1 MPEGALFSLRRNILD
16 QRGRRPF
23 ARMVGGHQ
31 VDFRPPF
38 CVKMLSRLSRNR
50 MNRMTMTSRPF
61 FLAVLLPAIVFTPL
75 SAQGGFGSAVGVVGD
90 DVLVLKPRYGQG
102 PGAALVYQRDVE
114 GVWQVVD
121 QLGADG
127 STSTGEGLSPSIA
140 VFGDMLVVA
149 AGDADERWGAHLF
162 QRNALRRWSR
172 VESLPLVMDSNG
184 GDAQWNYAALVQ
196 ILRPPLRVVDTDGER
211 ALVVTIGG
219 LGGVRIFERNA
230 GSGSWFEWAR
240 LERSEP
246 QRDDQFGV
254 SLMIRGDVAIVGAP
268 GHGRSGA
275 AYIFSRDRVS
285 GEWTEDLL
293 ISAPSPFPNSGFGA
307 AVAIEGEA
315 ALIGHPGTAESRGI
329 VVEYTWDEARGS
341 WTEQDRIAPRVR
353 TIGDRFGSS
362 LTFRENELLVG
373 APGTDEGRG
382 GVHRF
387 VRNRSRDVWQ
397 AVEIFSVRDVEPGF
411 ALGSTVAI
419 GRNVAV
425 AGAPGADGGRGRAAV
440 FSRPANGRWG
450 EGDWLS
456 LPLELP
462 MITGEEV
469 LCADGQ
475 ADQFECSD
483 VDLLAFLPLS
493 ELGLSPGSPDL
504 AAGITDVWG
513 WTDPETGRKYA
524 LVARMGG
531 AAVVDVT
538 DPSLPV
544 YLALLAVEGGTA
556 QDIKVYADHAFFIGA
571 GDTGMPVFDL
581 RRFREVREPP
591 VTLTADARYEGIA
604 SAHNLVI
611 DTQSGFAFPVGASG
625 GGDTCGGGLHMV
637 DIRNPLI
644 PTFAGCYTDTEGL
657 VWAGRTHDAQCVEY
671 GGPDSDFRGRQI
683 CFASNETALRIV
695 DLTDKENPV
704 PIASA
709 TYPGM
714 AFIHQGWLTEDHRYY
729 YMNDELDELTGLA
742 ARTRTLIWDVAEL
755 DDPILVAEYFGSTT
769 ATDHNLYIKGDRMYQ
784 ANYQA
789 GLRVLDI
796 SNPERP
802 EEIGFFDT
810 TPYEG
815 NPPTMSGA
823 WTAYPFFE
831 SGTVV
836 VSSTQEGLFLLR
848 PVREPVF

>member
-1 MPEGALFSLRRNILD
+1 MT
-16 QRGRRPF
+16 
-23 ARMVGGHQ
+23 MK
-31 VDFRPPF
+31 FRP
-38 CVKMLSRLSRNR
+38 V
-50 MNRMTMTSRPF
+50 
-61 FLAVLLPAIVFTPL
+61 FLAVLLPAILFNPL
-75 SAQGGFGSAVGVVGD
+75 SAQGGFGRAVGVVGD
-90 DVLVLKPRYGQG
+90 DVLVLKPTYGQG
-102 PGAALVYQRDVE
+102 PGAALVYGRDLD
-114 GVWQVVD
+114 GDWQVVD
-121 QLGADG
+121 QLGAEG
-127 STSTGEGLSPSIA
+127 SASTGEGLSPSIA
-140 VFGDMLVVA
+140 VSGDMLFVA
-149 AGDADERWGAHLF
+149 AGDADERWGAHVF

-172 VESLPLVMDSNG
+172 VERLPLVMDSFG
-184 GDAQWNYAALVQ
+184 GEAPWNYAALVE

-211 ALVVTIGG
+211 ALVATIGG
-219 LGGVRIFERNA
+219 LGGVRIFERNF
-230 GSGSWFEWAR
+230 GSGPWVERAR

-246 QRDDQFGV
+246 QRDDRFGA

-268 GHGRSGA
+268 GHGQSGA
-275 AYIFSRDRVS
+275 AYIFSRDRAS
-285 GEWTEDLL
+285 GEWSEDVL
-293 ISAPSPFPNSGFGA
+293 ISAPSPFPNSAFGA
-307 AVAIEGEA
+307 AVAIDGEA
-315 ALIGHPGTAESRGI
+315 VLIGHPGTVESRGI
-329 VVEYTWDEARGS
+329 VVEYTRDEAGGI

-362 LTFRENELLVG
+362 LAFRENELLVG

-382 GVHRF
+382 GVHRV
-387 VRNRSRDVWQ
+387 VRNGSGDIWQ

-411 ALGSTVAI
+411 ALGSTVAM
-419 GRNVAV
+419 GSNVAV
-425 AGAPGADGGRGRAAV
+425 AGAPGADGGMGRAAV

-450 EGDWLS
+450 QGDWLS
-456 LPLELP
+456 LSTELP

-469 LCADGQ
+469 LCTEGQ
-475 ADQFECSD
+475 ADRFECSD
-483 VDLLAFLPLS
+483 VDLLAFLPLR
-493 ELGLSPGSPDL
+493 ELGLSPGSQAL
-504 AAGITDVWG
+504 AGGITDVWG
-513 WTDPETGRKYA
+513 WTDTETGREYA
-524 LVARMGG
+524 LVARIGG
-531 AAVVDVT
+531 ASVVDVT
-538 DPSLPV
+538 NPLLPV
-544 YLALLAVEGGTA
+544 YVGLLAVEGGTA

-571 GDTGMPVFDL
+571 GNTGMPVYDL
-581 RRFREVREPP
+581 RRLRDVTEFP
-591 VTLTADARYEGIA
+591 VTFTADARYDGIA

-637 DIRNPLI
+637 DIRNPLT
-644 PTFAGCYTDTEGL
+644 PTFVGCYTDTDGL

-671 GGPDSDFRGRQI
+671 AGPDNDFRGNQI

-714 AFIHQGWLTEDHRYY
+714 AYIHQGWLTEDHRYY

-742 ARTRTLIWDVAEL
+742 ERTRTLVWDVTEL
-755 DDPILVAEYFGSTT
+755 DDPVLVAEHFGSTT

-796 SNPERP
+796 SDPENP
-802 EEIGFFDT
+802 EEIGSFDT

-836 VSSTQEGLFLLR
+836 VSSTREGLFLLR
-848 PVREPVF
+848 PGPRPVF

>member
-1 MPEGALFSLRRNILD
+1 
-16 QRGRRPF
+16 
-23 ARMVGGHQ
+23 
-31 VDFRPPF
+31 
-38 CVKMLSRLSRNR
+38 
-50 MNRMTMTSRPF
+50 MNRMTMTSRLV
-61 FLAVLLPAIVFTPL
+61 FLAVLLPAIVFNSL

-90 DVLVLKPRYGQG
+90 DVLVLKPTYGQG
-102 PGAALVYQRDVE
+102 PGAVLVYGRDVE
-114 GVWQVVD
+114 GAWQAVD
-121 QLGADG
+121 RLRAEG

-140 VFGDMLVVA
+140 VSGDMLVVA

-172 VESLPLVMDSNG
+172 VESVPLVMDSNG
-184 GDAQWNYAALVQ
+184 GETQWNYAALVE

-211 ALVVTIGG
+211 ALVATIGG
-219 LGGVRIFERNA
+219 LGGVRVFERNA
-230 GSGSWFEWAR
+230 GSGPWVERGR

-246 QRDDQFGV
+246 QLDDRFGA

-275 AYIFSRDRVS
+275 AYLFSRDRFS
-285 GEWTEDLL
+285 GEWIEDVL

-307 AVAIEGEA
+307 AVAIDGEA
-315 ALIGHPGTAESRGI
+315 VLIGHPGTAESRGI
-329 VVEYTWDEARGS
+329 VVEYTRDEVRGT
-341 WTEQDRIAPRVR
+341 WTEQDRIAPGVR

-362 LTFRENELLVG
+362 ITFLENELLVG

-387 VRNRSRDVWQ
+387 VRNRRRDVWQ
-397 AVEIFSVRDVEPGF
+397 AVEIFSVGGVEPGF

-419 GRNVAV
+419 GRNVAI

-456 LPLELP
+456 LPAGLP
-462 MITGEEV
+462 MVTGEEV

-493 ELGLSPGSPDL
+493 ELGLSPGSRAL
-504 AAGITDVWG
+504 AGGITDVWG
-513 WTDPETGRKYA
+513 WTDTETGHEYA

-544 YLALLAVEGGTA
+544 YVGLLAVEGGTA
-556 QDIKVYADHAFFIGA
+556 QDIKVYADHAFFVGA

-581 RRFREVREPP
+581 RRLRDVTESP
-591 VTLTADARYEGIA
+591 VTLTADARYDGIA

-637 DIRNPLI
+637 DIRNPLT
-644 PTFAGCYTDTEGL
+644 PTFVGCYTDTEGL

-671 GGPDSDFRGRQI
+671 SGPDSDFRGRQI

-695 DLTDKENPV
+695 DLTDKDDPV

-714 AFIHQGWLTEDHRYY
+714 AYIHQGWLTEDQRYY

-742 ARTRTLIWDVAEL
+742 ARTRTLVWDVAEL
-755 DDPILVAEYFGSTT
+755 DDPVLVAEHFGSTN

-796 SNPERP
+796 SNPENP
-802 EEIGFFDT
+802 VEIGFFDT

-831 SGTVV
+831 SGTIV

-848 PVREPVF
+848 PVRRPVF

>member
-1 MPEGALFSLRRNILD
+1 
-16 QRGRRPF
+16 
-23 ARMVGGHQ
+23 
-31 VDFRPPF
+31 
-38 CVKMLSRLSRNR
+38 
-50 MNRMTMTSRPF
+50 MTMTSRPV
-61 FLAVLLPAIVFTPL
+61 FLAVLLAAIVFNSV

-90 DVLVLKPRYGQG
+90 DVLVLKPTYGQG
-102 PGAALVYQRDVE
+102 PGAALIYGR
-114 GVWQVVD
+114 GVDDDWQVVD
-121 QLGADG
+121 QLGAEG

-140 VFGDMLVVA
+140 VSGDMLIVA
-149 AGDADERWGAHLF
+149 AGDADERWGAHVF

-172 VESLPLVMDSNG
+172 VGSLPLVMDSNG
-184 GDAQWNYAALVQ
+184 GEAPWNYAALVE

-211 ALVVTIGG
+211 ALVATIGG
-219 LGGVRIFERNA
+219 LGGVRVFERNF
-230 GSGSWFEWAR
+230 GSGAWVERAR

-246 QRDDQFGV
+246 QRDDRFGA
-254 SLMIRGDVAIVGAP
+254 SLMIRGDVGIVGAP
-268 GHGRSGA
+268 GHGQSGA

-285 GEWTEDLL
+285 GEWIEDVL
-293 ISAPSPFPNSGFGA
+293 ISAPSPFPNSGFGS
-307 AVAIEGEA
+307 AVAIDGDA
-315 ALIGHPGTAESRGI
+315 VLIGHPGTAESRGI
-329 VVEYTWDEARGS
+329 VVEYARDEARGN

-362 LTFRENELLVG
+362 IAFRENELLVG
-373 APGTDEGRG
+373 APGTDEGGG

-387 VRNRSRDVWQ
+387 VRNRSGDIWQ
-397 AVEIFSVRDVEPGF
+397 AVEIFSVQDVEPGF
-411 ALGSTVAI
+411 ALGSTVAM
-419 GRNVAV
+419 GPNVAV
-425 AGAPGADGGRGRAAV
+425 AGAPGADGGMGRAAV

-450 EGDWLS
+450 QGDWLS
-456 LPLELP
+456 LGTELP

-469 LCADGQ
+469 LCAEGQ
-475 ADQFECSD
+475 ADQFECDD

-493 ELGLSPGSPDL
+493 ELGLSPGSP
-504 AAGITDVWG
+504 AFAGGITDVWG
-513 WTDPETGRKYA
+513 WTDTETGREYA
-524 LVARMGG
+524 LVARIGG
-531 AAVVDVT
+531 ASVVDVT
-538 DPSLPV
+538 DPLLPV
-544 YLALLAVEGGTA
+544 YVGLLAAEGGTA

-571 GDTGMPVFDL
+571 GNTGMPVYDL
-581 RRFREVREPP
+581 RRLRDLTEFP
-591 VTLTADARYEGIA
+591 VTLTADARYDGIA

-637 DIRNPLI
+637 DIRNPLT
-644 PTFAGCYTDTEGL
+644 PTFAGCYTDSEGL

-671 GGPDSDFRGRQI
+671 TGPDSDFMGREI

-704 PIASA
+704 PIALA

-714 AFIHQGWLTEDHRYY
+714 AYIHQGWLTEDHRYY

-742 ARTRTLIWDVAEL
+742 ERTRTLVWDVTEL
-755 DDPILVAEYFGSTT
+755 DDPVLVAEHFGSTT

-789 GLRVLDI
+789 GMRVLDI
-796 SNPERP
+796 SNPENL

-836 VSSTQEGLFLLR
+836 VSSTREGLFLLR
-848 PVREPVF
+848 PVRKPVL

>member
-1 MPEGALFSLRRNILD
+1 
-16 QRGRRPF
+16 
-23 ARMVGGHQ
+23 
-31 VDFRPPF
+31 
-38 CVKMLSRLSRNR
+38 
-50 MNRMTMTSRPF
+50 MNRITLKSRPA
-61 FLAVLLPAIVFTPL
+61 FLAVLLPAIAFNSLT
-75 SAQGGFGSAVGVVGD
+75 AQGGYGSAVEVVGD
-90 DVLVLKPRYGQG
+90 DVLVLKPTYGQG
-102 PGAALVYQRDVE
+102 PGAAFVYGRDIDNTWV
-114 GVWQVVD
+114 VVD
-121 QLGADG
+121 QLGAAG

-140 VFGDMLVVA
+140 GSGDMLFVA
-149 AGDADERWGAHLF
+149 AGDADDRWGAHVF
-162 QRNALRRWSR
+162 RRNARRTWSR
-172 VESLPLVMDSNG
+172 AQSLPLVTDFTG
-184 GDAQWNYAALVQ
+184 PPAQGDYAALVE
-196 ILRPPLRVVDTDGER
+196 ILRPSLRAVDTDGDHVLL
-211 ALVVTIGG
+211 ATIGG
-219 LGGVRIFERNA
+219 FGDVWVFGRDRD
-230 GSGSWFEWAR
+230 SGSWTERAR

-246 QRDDQFGV
+246 ERDDEFGA
-254 SLMIRGDVAIVGAP
+254 SLMVRGDLAIVGAP
-268 GHGRSGA
+268 RHARSGA
-275 AYIFSRDRVS
+275 AYVFSRDLAS
-285 GEWTEDLL
+285 GEWREDAL
-293 ISAPSPFPNSGFGA
+293 ISAASPFPNSGFGA
-307 AVAIEGEA
+307 AVAIDGDA
-315 ALIGHPGTAESRGI
+315 LLIGHPGTTESRGI
-329 VVEYTWDEARGS
+329 VVEYTWDEARRI
-341 WTEQDRIAPRVR
+341 WTEQDRIAPGAR

-362 LTFRENELLVG
+362 LAFRENELLVG

-382 GVHRF
+382 EVHRF
-387 VRNRSRDVWQ
+387 VRNRSGDIWQ
-397 AVEIFSVRDVEPGF
+397 AVEIFSVRDGGPGF

-419 GRNVAV
+419 GRNTAV

-440 FSRPANGRWG
+440 FSRPPNGRWG

-456 LPLELP
+456 LPTELP

-469 LCADGQ
+469 ICADGQ
-475 ADQFECSD
+475 ADQFECGE

-493 ELGLSPGSPDL
+493 ELGLSPGSRSL
-504 AAGITDVWG
+504 ASGITDVWG
-513 WTDPETGRKYA
+513 WTDPETGREYA
-524 LVARMGG
+524 LVARTGG
-531 AAVVDVT
+531 ASVVDVT

-544 YLALLAVEGGTA
+544 YVGLLEAQGGTA

-581 RRFREVREPP
+581 RRLRNVGALP
-591 VTLTADARYEGIA
+591 VTLAADARYDGIA

-611 DTQSGFAFPVGASG
+611 DTQSGFAFPVGSSG
-625 GGDTCGGGLHMV
+625 GGDTCGGGLHMI
-637 DIRNPLI
+637 DIRNPVT

-671 GGPDSDFRGRQI
+671 RGPDSDFRGRQI

-695 DLTDKENPV
+695 DVTEKDDPV

-714 AFIHQGWLTEDHRYY
+714 AYIHQGWLTEDHRYY

-742 ARTRTLIWDVAEL
+742 ERTRTLIWDVAEL
-755 DDPILVAEYFGSTT
+755 DDPILVAEHFGSTT

-784 ANYQA
+784 ANYQL

-796 SNPERP
+796 SDPERP

-831 SGTVV
+831 SGTVI

-848 PVREPVF
+848 PTRKPVL

>member
-1 MPEGALFSLRRNILD
+1 
-16 QRGRRPF
+16 
-23 ARMVGGHQ
+23 
-31 VDFRPPF
+31 
-38 CVKMLSRLSRNR
+38 
-50 MNRMTMTSRPF
+50 MTTTSHLV
-61 FLAVLLPAIVFTPL
+61 FLAVLLPGIVCSPL
-75 SAQGGFGSAVGVVGD
+75 SAQGGFGGAVGVVGD
-90 DVLVLKPRYGQG
+90 DVLVLKPTYGQG
-102 PGAALVYQRDVE
+102 PGAALVYGRDIE
-114 GVWQVVD
+114 GDWQVVD
-121 QLGADG
+121 QLGAEG
-127 STSTGEGLSPSIA
+127 SESTGEGLSPSIA
-140 VFGDMLVVA
+140 VSGDMLVVA
-149 AGDADERWGAHLF
+149 AGDADERWGAHVF

-172 VESLPLVMDSNG
+172 VQSLPLVMDSNG
-184 GDAQWNYAALVQ
+184 GGTQWNYAALLE
-196 ILRPPLRVVDTDGER
+196 ILLPPLRVVDTDGEH
-211 ALVVTIGG
+211 ALVATIGG
-219 LGGVRIFERNA
+219 LGGVRVFDRNV
-230 GSGSWFEWAR
+230 GSGSWVERVR

-246 QRDDQFGV
+246 QRDDRFGA

-268 GHGRSGA
+268 RHGPSGA
-275 AYIFSRDRVS
+275 AYIFSRDPVS
-285 GEWTEDLL
+285 GDWSEDVL

-307 AVAIEGEA
+307 AVAIDGEG

-329 VVEYTWDEARGS
+329 VVEYTWVEASGT

-353 TIGDRFGSS
+353 SIGDLFGSS
-362 LTFRENELLVG
+362 LAFRENELLVG

-387 VRNRSRDVWQ
+387 VRNRSGDVWQ
-397 AVEIFSVRDVEPGF
+397 AVEMFSVRAGEPGF
-411 ALGSTVAI
+411 ALGATVAI

-425 AGAPGADGGRGRAAV
+425 AGAPGADGGKGRAAI

-456 LPLELP
+456 LPGELP

-469 LCADGQ
+469 LCADGR
-475 ADQFECSD
+475 ADQFECGD

-493 ELGLSPGSPDL
+493 ELGLAPGSRVT

-513 WTDPETGRKYA
+513 WTDPETRREYA
-524 LVARMGG
+524 LVGRDGG
-531 AAVVDVT
+531 ASVVDVT
-538 DPSLPV
+538 NPSLPIYV
-544 YLALLAVEGGTA
+544 GLLAVEGGTA

-571 GDTGMPVFDL
+571 GNTGMPVFDL
-581 RRFREVREPP
+581 RRLRGVSEFP
-591 VTLTADARYEGIA
+591 VTLMADARYEGIA

-611 DTQSGFAFPVGASG
+611 DTQSGFAFPVGAAG
-625 GGDTCGGGLHMV
+625 GGDTCGGGLHMI
-637 DIRNPLI
+637 DIRDPVT
-644 PTFAGCYTDTEGL
+644 PRFAGCYTDTAGL
-657 VWAGRTHDAQCVEY
+657 VWAGRTHDAQCVVY
-671 GGPDSDFRGRQI
+671 SGPDRDFQGRQI

-695 DLTDKENPV
+695 DITDKEDPV

-714 AFIHQGWLTEDHRYY
+714 AYIHQGWLTEDQRYY

-742 ARTRTLIWDVAEL
+742 ERTRTLVWDVAEL
-755 DDPILVAEYFGSTT
+755 DDPVLVAQHFGSTT
-769 ATDHNLYIKGDRMYQ
+769 ATDHNLYIKGDWMYQ

-796 SNPERP
+796 SNPENP

-831 SGTVV
+831 SGTVI

-848 PVREPVF
+848 PVRRPLLGG